1 MVLRLAGSV
10 LIISGSVGLGLWY
23 REQFWQRLQNLRVLS
38 DILEI
43 MMSEVRYSKATL
55 PECCQ
60 KLGMRMAEPY
70 ASVFSGVH
78 EEMLENNG
86 EDFGQIFSAHLDQC
100 FKELSLG
107 AEERGLFLQF
117 AAECGYED
125 AKMQL
130 ASMEQYQERLD
141 SLIARLES
149 ELAEKSRMA
158 MGLGIM
164 GGLLL
169 VILLF

>member
-1 MVLRLAGSV
+1 MLRL
-10 LIISGSVGLGLWY
+10 SGSILILSGCVGLGIWY
-23 REQFWQRLQNLRVLS
+23 REQFGMRLKNLHTLS
-38 DILEI
+38 DILEM

-55 PECCQ
+55 PECCL
-60 KLGMRMAEPY
+60 KLSMRMTEPY

-78 EEMLENNG
+78 GEMMENNG
-86 EDFGQIFSAHLDQC
+86 ENFGQIFSRRFDKCL
-100 FKELSLG
+100 KEISLG
-107 AEERGLFLQF
+107 AEEKTLFLQF

-125 AKMQL
+125 AKMQI

-141 SLIARLES
+141 ALAGRLES

-158 MGLGIM
+158 IGLGIL

-169 VILLF
+169 VILLI